1 MVTAIGVTGTLLDR
15 YNRIFGADGF
25 LRSQNVERNE
35 ETELLGYATIA
46 GVDPLFLGDPGTG
59 KTWLI
64 ELLVNYCLSDMS
76 LFTHLFAKDQSADE
90 VLGPRDV
97 VAMKSGKIAR
107 LMDGY
112 APEANYCY
120 WDEVFKASPPMLNPM
135 LDLLANRVLKVGGN
149 VVDCGQLITIMMSSN
164 ELPDRED
171 LLAFRDRIGI
181 TKFVRP
187 VRTPEGLRAVTD
199 IQLAFQSDGLDTSG
213 VVPLTLDDIKAIR
226 AEVQQVQVSDAI
238 RDVMTQAELKWS
250 EAGHPVSQRRKGQMW
265 KVIKT
270 RAWANGRMEAVVDDF
285 LPVQHMAWNHPD
297 DAASAREI
305 VLEFASVFTR
315 KAARL
320 REAMEPVVAELEKLR
335 AQAEKADT
343 GDEYDQLMNSGFGFI
358 RQLKR
363 LAREADDQIAE
374 GKQQG
379 QDTTEVQSVLADIRK
394 AHEWAEDALTGIE
407 ESRP

>member
-1 MVTAIGVTGTLLDR
+1 MSILLDK
-15 YNRIFGADGF
+15 YDGIFGADGF
-25 LRSQNVERNE
+25 LNKQNVERRE
-35 ETELLGYATIA
+35 EVEIIGLSSIS
-46 GVDPLFLGDPGTG
+46 GVDTLFLGDPGTG

-181 TKFVRP
+181 TKFVQP
-187 VRTPEGLRAVTD
+187 VRTSEGRRRVMD
-199 IQLAFQSDGLDTSG
+199 IQLDVQANGIDPNPPT
-213 VVPLTLDDIKAIR
+213 LTLDDIHAIR
-226 AEVQQVQVSDAI
+226 AAISAVEVPDPI
-238 RDVMTQAELKWS
+238 REVADKAQGMWADK
-250 EAGHPVSQRRKGQMW
+250 GHPPSQRRMGQMW
-265 KVIKT
+265 RIAKAE
-270 RAWANGRMEAVVDDF
+270 AWRHGRDHVTTDDL
-285 LPVQHMAWNHPD
+285 LPWQHMAWNHPD
-297 DAASAREI
+297 HYDSALNVI
-305 VLEFASVFTR
+305 LEFASVFTR
-315 KAARL
+315 KANRMKEALEPVL
-320 REAMEPVVAELEKLR
+320 RELDSVRAKIDAAGGEPEEEHLEEGFKAMRSLRKLRREADGQITDGKGQGQDVSELEKLVGR
-335 AQAEKADT
+335 ITDAE
-343 GDEYDQLMNSGFGFI
+343 QWI
-358 RQLKR
+358 
-363 LAREADDQIAE
+363 EA
-374 GKQQG
+374 
-379 QDTTEVQSVLADIRK
+379 
-394 AHEWAEDALTGIE
+394 ALTEG
-407 ESRP
+407 